1 MWVKCKLLMQMMQFP
16 SGCYRQLVL
25 CLLQASCYTSKL
37 FTFTLLCKRLFS
49 DVLINVDVGNTS
61 KTISRSE
68 NHLKDILAKENDPA
82 LLQMTASVIGNLA
95 LRLVNSASSRLF
107 SELILS
113 LLSFWQVLV
122 QSGWWQRH
130 QTASSVSKSQILPK
144 IQVNVEHERSFA
156 PRCFLL
162 RICDDKIVMNLTVLH
177 MKN

>member
-1 MWVKCKLLMQMMQFP
+1 MQMMQFP

-37 FTFTLLCKRLFS
+37 LTFTLLCKRLFS

-95 LRLVNSASSRLF
+95 LRLVNSTSSRWF
-107 SELILS
+107 S
-113 LLSFWQVLV
+113 LLIGVALISASLVSARMMAKASNSKLSEQVTN
-122 QSGWWQRH
+122 
-130 QTASSVSKSQILPK
+130 TA
-144 IQVNVEHERSFA
+144 
-156 PRCFLL
+156 
-162 RICDDKIVMNLTVLH
+162 
-177 MKN
+177 KNTGQC

>member
-1 MWVKCKLLMQMMQFP
+1 MQMMQFP

-95 LRLVNSASSRLF
+95 LRLVNSTSSRWF
-107 SELILS
+107 S
-113 LLSFWQVLV
+113 LLNGVALISAGLVSARMMAKASNSKLSEQVTN
-122 QSGWWQRH
+122 
-130 QTASSVSKSQILPK
+130 TAK
-144 IQVNVEHERSFA
+144 IQVNVEHERSFS
-156 PRCFLL
+156 PRCFLP